1 MFQSFVSFSG
11 FFLASVLYFSFW
23 CAIFLW
29 LIFHRLIYSTSFR
42 IFYWGDVAF
51 IEGIAAGAD
60 WFGGEEN
67 EANEDRRE
75 GNKKNRQKI
84 EEKKKKFE
92 KKVKEKK
99 NKESKRSDNGIILRK
114 EREWKTESMSENK
127 KGDTNYSQ
135 VKMM

>member
-11 FFLASVLYFSFW
+11 FSLASVLYFSFW

-51 IEGIAAGAD
+51 IEGTAAGAD

-75 GNKKNRQKI
+75 GNRKNRQKI
-84 EEKKKKFE
+84 EEKKKVWKEGEGE
-92 KKVKEKK
+92 KE
-99 NKESKRSDNGIILRK
+99 
-114 EREWKTESMSENK
+114 
-127 KGDTNYSQ
+127 
-135 VKMM
+135 